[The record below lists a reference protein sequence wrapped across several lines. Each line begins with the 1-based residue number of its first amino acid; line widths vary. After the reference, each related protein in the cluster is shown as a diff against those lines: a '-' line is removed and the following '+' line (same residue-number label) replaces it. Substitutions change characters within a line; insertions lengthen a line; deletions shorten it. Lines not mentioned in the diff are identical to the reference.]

1 MAGWCAGW
9 MPRERQSLRPPG
21 SVVEGSATAGTVVPV
36 AAALAAGALGTAM
49 GAVGA
54 AAPAVSTVGVEAGPP
69 PEAAS
74 PPRWLM
80 KWHPRAGSEPAVC
93 VGCLWPALVRQPP
106 PGVAAG
112 SGLAHQSLHVAVR
125 GNVCLYMHIKRPLAE
140 LQV

>member
-9 MPRERQSLRPPG
+9 MPRERQFLRPPG
-21 SVVEGSATAGTVVPV
+21 SVVEGSATAGTVVPA

-54 AAPAVSTVGVEAGPP
+54 GAPAVSTVGVEAGPP

-80 KWHPRAGSEPAVC
+80 KWHPRAGSEPAAA
-93 VGCLWPALVRQPP
+93 CLLSALAACGLPWSGSHRLLWLRA
-106 PGVAAG
+106 VA
-112 SGLAHQSLHVAVR
+112 
-125 GNVCLYMHIKRPLAE
+125 
-140 LQV
+140 